1 MVLLVLL
8 CSAIYK
14 LTKFVMRAGPFRAIT
29 FFSILWR
36 FVPQLQDSDDQTLKF
51 GHLLI
56 KFEHKGHY
64 WLAGQANKQCD
75 QIEDGAR
82 NVEGD
87 EQKDHSKIKQ
97 VWNVACDVKKLWGFV
112 KNTTAYQLG

>member
-1 MVLLVLL
+1 MPE
-8 CSAIYK
+8 SK
-14 LTKFVMRAGPFRAIT
+14 EGKFLIRYTSRNYVFN
-29 FFSILWR
+29 LR
-36 FVPQLQDSDDQTLKF
+36 FE
-51 GHLLI
+51 I
-56 KFEHKGHY
+56 KF
-64 WLAGQANKQCD
+64 WLCHNVVGIVANKQCD